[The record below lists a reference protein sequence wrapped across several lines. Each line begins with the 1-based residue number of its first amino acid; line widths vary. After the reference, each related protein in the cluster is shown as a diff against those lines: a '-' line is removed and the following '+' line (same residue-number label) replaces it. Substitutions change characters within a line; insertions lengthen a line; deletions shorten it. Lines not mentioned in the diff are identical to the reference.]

1 MPFPSPRLWV
11 VAGTLGNPG
20 DFSPRAHEVIRSAD
34 LILAEDT
41 RRAGLFFQR
50 HGVVPSG
57 VMRSF
62 YEHNEEDRIPS
73 VLEALKQGKNVAL
86 ISDAG
91 TPLIGDP
98 GYRLVRA
105 CRAAGFLVSPVPGPC
120 APVAALCAS
129 GLPPSPFSFLGFL
142 PRQSGD
148 QRRLFHSWAGM
159 ATTLVFFER
168 NSRLRAT
175 LRIALE
181 CLGPRE
187 ICLARELTKDHE
199 QIIHGR
205 LEAHDDMQWD
215 PRGEVTVLIG
225 PPSPPSKT
233 LDTEVDQL
241 LSNEMLS
248 GPPKKVA
255 ARVAGKVHGWSSKEI
270 YARLMAIA
278 KSGSAS
284 SPGNA

>member
-20 DFSPRAHEVIRSAD
+20 DFSPRAHKVIQDAD

-50 HGVVPSG
+50 HGIVPSG
-57 VMRSF
+57 VMRSL

-73 VLEALKQGKNVAL
+73 VLEALKLGNSVAL

-105 CRAAGFLVSPVPGPC
+105 CRTAGFLVSPVPGPC

-129 GLPPSPFSFLGFL
+129 GLPPSPFTFLGFL
-142 PRQSGD
+142 PRQPGG
-148 QRRLFHSWAGM
+148 QRRLFHAWADM
-159 ATTLVFFER
+159 TTTLVFFER

-181 CLGPRE
+181 CFGPRE
-187 ICLARELTKDHE
+187 LCLARELTKEHE
-199 QIIHGR
+199 QIIQGR

-215 PRGEVTVLIG
+215 HRGEMTVLIG
-225 PPSPPSKT
+225 PPSAPPKT
-233 LDTEVDQL
+233 LDSEVDQL
-241 LSNEMLS
+241 LTKEARF
-248 GPPKKVA
+248 GPPKEVA

-270 YARLMAIA
+270 YARLMAL
-278 KSGSAS
+278 SRPGSAS
-284 SPGNA
+284 FPEKA